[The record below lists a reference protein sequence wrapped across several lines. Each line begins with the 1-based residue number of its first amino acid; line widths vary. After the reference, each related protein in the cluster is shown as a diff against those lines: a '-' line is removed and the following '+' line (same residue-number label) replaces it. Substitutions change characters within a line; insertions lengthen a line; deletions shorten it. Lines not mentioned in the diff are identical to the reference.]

1 MDRMSRSALYMRLTF
16 NHVNLIYALLDNGQ
30 FLVLAGKTKE
40 LAGTKYL
47 MQSALPR
54 ITAVPFL

>member
-1 MDRMSRSALYMRLTF
+1 MRPTF
-16 NHVNLIYALLDNGQ
+16 NNANPIHAVLANGQ
-30 FLVLAGKTKE
+30 ALVLPGKTKE